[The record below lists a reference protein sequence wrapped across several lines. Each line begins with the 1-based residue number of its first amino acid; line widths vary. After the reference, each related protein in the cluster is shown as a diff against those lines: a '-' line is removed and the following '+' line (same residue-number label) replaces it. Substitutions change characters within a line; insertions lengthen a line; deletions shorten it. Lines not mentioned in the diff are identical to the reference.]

1 MSRGWI
7 VESHPGALA
16 VSIKDQGFLS
26 PDIGRFIEKYRQDN
40 RAAFDLA
47 DALNRTAQRL
57 LLGAEV
63 KMEGE
68 SFSEKN
74 LAQLLF
80 VRALSNFQGAILMAE
95 RGAVVEARTLART
108 CLETAFALVAAVKM
122 DSAFIDRMVAND
134 MGSKSKGAN
143 WLLNRADHAD
153 FLQPESKAGLEAFV
167 GRLKAE
173 NEPTGSFATEEMA
186 RRGGL
191 DGLYIYFRQFSSDA
205 AHPMLEALNRY
216 VDNGQGD
223 VGPEIIWGPHC
234 GAGEIAET
242 VVLACCFLLTAAVGL
257 NEVASVAGVSD
268 ELGDHYG
275 VYKAL
280 IATLTPVEPV
290 APATPGHEQHDDCR
304 P

>member
-1 MSRGWI
+1 M
-7 VESHPGALA
+7 
-16 VSIKDQGFLS
+16 SIKEQGFLS
-26 PDIGRFIEKYRQDN
+26 PDVGRFIEKYRQDN
-40 RAAFDLA
+40 RSAFDLA
-47 DALNRTAQRL
+47 DALNKTAQRL
-57 LLGAEV
+57 MLGAEV
-63 KMEGE
+63 RMEGA

-80 VRALSNFQGAILMAE
+80 VRALSNFQGVILMAE

-108 CLETAFALVAAVKM
+108 CLETTFALVAAVKM

-134 MGSKSKGAN
+134 MGSKAKGAN

-153 FLQPESKAGLEAFV
+153 FLQPESKADLEAFV
-167 GRLKAE
+167 GRLKTE
-173 NEPTGSFATEEMA
+173 NEPTGAFATEEMA

-216 VDNGQGD
+216 VDNGRGD

-242 VVLACCFLLTAAVGL
+242 ILLTCSFLLTAAVGL
-257 NEVASVAGVSD
+257 NEITSVAGVGD
-268 ELGDHYG
+268 ELGDHYD
-275 VYKAL
+275 VYKTL
-280 IATLTPVEPV
+280 IAALTPTIT
-290 APATPGHEQHDDCR
+290 PAAAGSSVG
-304 P
+304 